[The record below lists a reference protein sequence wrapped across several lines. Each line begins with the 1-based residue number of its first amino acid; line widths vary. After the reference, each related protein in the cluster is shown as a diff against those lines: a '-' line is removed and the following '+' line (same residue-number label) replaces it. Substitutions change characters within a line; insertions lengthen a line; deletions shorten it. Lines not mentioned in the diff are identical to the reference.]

1 MTAGLSPPM
10 AEALQRCYAAG
21 GLRYVRG
28 GYWIEA
34 TQDPAPFLRAS
45 QAPQMARS
53 DALPWHCST
62 HMVKNRSI
70 RSVCNALYLADVLE
84 IQRGLYS
91 LTSLGKGE
99 YEALRRAGLMVME
112 RVWWDEG

>member
-1 MTAGLSPPM
+1 
-10 AEALQRCYAAG
+10 
-21 GLRYVRG
+21 
-28 GYWIEA
+28 
-34 TQDPAPFLRAS
+34 
-45 QAPQMARS
+45 
-53 DALPWHCST
+53 
-62 HMVKNRSI
+62 MVKNRSI

-91 LTSLGKGE
+91 LTSPGKGE